1 MDSYSLVNGYII
13 ISMRFSDRAGVDKI
27 YISGREIINGLDFPE
42 FLNAFEDEEG
52 ADEYTEI
59 YGDSNHIAW
68 LIMNYLRGDRDSMLV
83 DMFEFFNSR
92 VGNPVGKNNHMLTIG
107 EKYKDI
113 LTEIFNSN
121 DSDWLYEYFKENPL
135 ELHIIHDKDIK
146 EKIILKTGIKDF
158 SKLGRGLKT
167 GLI

>member
-1 MDSYSLVNGYII
+1 
-13 ISMRFSDRAGVDKI
+13 
-27 YISGREIINGLDFPE
+27 
-42 FLNAFEDEEG
+42 
-52 ADEYTEI
+52 
-59 YGDSNHIAW
+59 
-68 LIMNYLRGDRDSMLV
+68 MLV

-121 DSDWLYEYFKENPL
+121 DSDWLYEYFRENPL